1 MQYRGKGKHDYLR
14 RVEFAFYNEAAIRQ
28 AVREKRL
35 DRGTKAAGARG
46 GFSDPTASA
55 AISAATPIRC
65 VVIDGRRVGKPE
77 TWLKVVDKT
86 YEHLEPLH
94 RGVIRDRYLGRS
106 YQETC
111 IKRSVS
117 QAIYSRIVSDARMFA
132 ASIAAQ
138 YGLIKIVD

>member
-55 AISAATPIRC
+55 AISASMRSIS
-65 VVIDGRRVGKPE
+65 RRAC
-77 TWLKVVDKT
+77 
-86 YEHLEPLH
+86 
-94 RGVIRDRYLGRS
+94 S
-106 YQETC
+106 
-111 IKRSVS
+111 SS
-117 QAIYSRIVSDARMFA
+117 FMSRVLPFPRRKAGDV
-132 ASIAAQ
+132 AQ
-138 YGLIKIVD
+138 SR

>member
-1 MQYRGKGKHDYLR
+1 MQYRGKGKNDYLR

-35 DRGTKAAGARG
+35 DRGTKAVGARG

-65 VVIDGRRVGKPE
+65 VVVDGRHVGKPE
-77 TWLKVVDKT
+77 DWLKVIDKT

-94 RGVIRDRYLGRS
+94 RGIVHDRYLGRS

-111 IKRSVS
+111 IQRNVS
-117 QAIYSRIVSDARMFA
+117 QATYSRIVAEARMFA
-132 ASIAAQ
+132 ASVAAQ
-138 YGLIKIVD
+138 FGLIKIVD